1 MKTILSEGDIARFLK
16 VSEET
21 VRQLFDEGVLSGNQ
35 IEGAWQ
41 TTEQLLEADV
51 TILTE
56 EARMQRLIDGEYVSP
71 WETIL
76 AQKGGDSPF
85 FKLESLEGILT
96 MFER

>member
-1 MKTILSEGDIARFLK
+1 MKTILSEGDVARFLK

-21 VRQLFDEGVLSGNQ
+21 VCQLFDEGVLSGNR

-56 EARMQRLIDGEYVSP
+56 QARMQRLIDGEYISP

-76 AQKGGDSPF
+76 AQKGSDSPV
-85 FKLESLEGILT
+85 FKLDSLESILT